1 MGNLLVDQ
9 VRSFEKLRRG
19 PHQRGLTLGTLGQMV
34 RSSPSKGLLVPGWR
48 GKTPTASSNDPA
60 DLASI
65 LTKLSNG
72 SLLSQA
78 EANNESRT
86 NRADITLREIAADG
100 QDDYNVEESR
110 LRRFLA
116 VRKSAVKAEEAQ
128 TAAWKNSPE
137 GTAALQRSSRSP
149 STPPS
154 RSSTSSRK
162 STPSPSKR
170 SSSGARKAGDS
181 TRLFGTSISRSLDA
195 DLAKV
200 ESNI

>member
-1 MGNLLVDQ
+1 MRNCGEARTGGASL
-9 VRSFEKLRRG
+9 S
-19 PHQRGLTLGTLGQMV
+19 GLSGKWCVHPRAKVFSCPDGAGRDPPRAPTTLQI
-34 RSSPSKGLLVPGWR
+34 WQE
-48 GKTPTASSNDPA
+48 
-60 DLASI
+60 LASI

-128 TAAWKNSPE
+128 TTAWKNSPE

>member
-1 MGNLLVDQ
+1 
-9 VRSFEKLRRG
+9 
-19 PHQRGLTLGTLGQMV
+19 MV

-48 GKTPTASSNDPA
+48 GKTPTPSSNDPA

-137 GTAALQRSSRSP
+137 GTAAASRSP

-170 SSSGARKAGDS
+170 SSSGARDS

-200 ESNI
+200 ESTI